1 MVNIYPMVSYK
12 QSSDQPRQK
21 TSTMKNPVAL
31 VFFNFLY
38 MKNIF
43 DQKSHICSV
52 EEKKIKIRTFSK

>member
-1 MVNIYPMVSYK
+1 MLNIYPMVSYK

-52 EEKKIKIRTFSK
+52 EEKK